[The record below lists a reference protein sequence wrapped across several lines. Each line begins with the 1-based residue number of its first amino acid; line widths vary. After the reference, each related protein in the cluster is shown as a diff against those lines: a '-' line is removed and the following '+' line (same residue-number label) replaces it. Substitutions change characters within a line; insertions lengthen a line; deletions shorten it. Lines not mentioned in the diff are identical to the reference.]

1 MNRETA
7 LFLNRMTSDFYRD
20 NARSFSDTRQAP
32 WAGWRTLVSLLHD
45 AWDTRS
51 DSGVDSEAPCA
62 SVPGTAI
69 PAHSIIDLAC
79 GNLRF
84 ERFLASE
91 FPGRPFV
98 FHAYDNCDALALGC
112 ANATATH
119 HPVDIVR
126 FLLDERPLSL
136 PTDCDLA
143 ACFGFF
149 HHIPTAEA
157 RVRALDQL
165 LNAVKPGGITAV
177 SLWRFADDE
186 RTRVK
191 AESATARALATL
203 SDTRPDLVGQLGKD
217 DYLLG
222 WQDTRSSFRY
232 CHSFSEDDVDRLAE
246 RAIGQARLLARY
258 RADGKNGRSNEYLV
272 FRREDTDE

>member
-7 LFLNRMTSDFYRD
+7 IFLNRMTSDFYRD
-20 NARSFSDTRQAP
+20 NAQSFSNTRQAP
-32 WAGWRTLVSLLHD
+32 WEGWRVLAGLLHE
-45 AWDTRS
+45 AWDIHA
-51 DSGVDSEAPCA
+51 GAPRTVA
-62 SVPGTAI
+62 
-69 PAHSIIDLAC
+69 DLAC

-84 ERFLASE
+84 ERFLAGEFRE
-91 FPGRPFV
+91 FPGRPFA
-98 FHAYDNCDALALGC
+98 FHTYDDCDALALGC

-119 HPVDIVR
+119 HSVDIVR
-126 FLLDERPLSL
+126 FLLDERPLPL

-191 AESATARALATL
+191 AESATERALATL
-203 SDTRPDLVGQLGKD
+203 SDTRPGLVGQLGKD

-222 WQDTRSSFRY
+222 WQDTSSSFRY

-246 RAIGQARLLARY
+246 TANGQAQLLARY

-272 FRREDTDE
+272 FRKEENA